1 MIPILRYLKKN
12 LVKVAIATFLV
23 WSVPDGLDG
32 SSNLVQAQIDNHVSQ
47 VFVEANQRM
56 VKVYGASAGRVEGY
70 ATGFLVSDDGLVITT
85 QGVFL
90 DGNRVR
96 ILTSD
101 GVEHAASVIRRDR
114 ERQLALLKID
124 VENASYFSLADGDVG
139 DKGDWIIAISNAF
152 KVADKEEPLSATL
165 GVISL
170 RTAMEA
176 RLNRRDV
183 AYKGELVLIDPI
195 TSNPGAAGGAIVT
208 LQGKLVGMIGK
219 IINSSD
225 TNTRLNYAVPTSIL
239 KEFVANEVA
248 PSKSVTSKQSPV
260 ELGIRLFTHGG
271 RSGPA
276 YIDRVRRG
284 TPAQR
289 AGLKPDDLVISIG
302 GEKIGTVKEYEQV
315 ISGLTVGQEVIIV
328 VKRGIDL
335 IRQPITPVEK
345 KP

>member
-1 MIPILRYLKKN
+1 MAHLISRSVVATLKTIVIFWLGSGLAGMIGFPI
-12 LVKVAIATFLV
+12 
-23 WSVPDGLDG
+23 S
-32 SSNLVQAQIDNHVSQ
+32 
-47 VFVEANQRM
+47 VEAQVDNPIAEVFRNANRRM

-70 ATGFLVSDDGLVITT
+70 ATGFLVSSDGLVLTT

-90 DGNRVR
+90 DGNQVR

-101 GVEHAASVIRRDR
+101 GVQHAASVIRRDR
-114 ERQLALLKID
+114 QRQLALLKID
-124 VENASYFSLADGDVG
+124 IKDAPCFSLSDGDVG
-139 DKGDWIIAISNAF
+139 AKGDWVVAISNAF

-183 AYKGELVLIDPI
+183 AYKGDLVLIDPI
-195 TSNPGAAGGAIVT
+195 TSNPGAAGGVIVT

-225 TNTRLNYAVPTSIL
+225 TNTRLNYAVPTSL
-239 KEFVANEVA
+239 LQQFVKNEIA
-248 PSKSVTSKQSPV
+248 SPPSESTDRRPV

-276 YIDRVRRG
+276 YVDRVRRG

-289 AGLKPDDLVISIG
+289 AGLKPDDLIISIG
-302 GEKIGTVKEYEQV
+302 GEKIGNVREYEKAV
-315 ISGLTVGQEVIIV
+315 AELTVGQEVIVV
-328 VKRGIDL
+328 VKRGIEL
-335 IRQPITPVEK
+335 IRKPIVPMEK
-345 KP
+345 K